1 MTATRKL
8 RTFADL
14 VDLADSG
21 EGEGRVLLGNAG
33 RGQVW
38 SQVEVEVNPDLPLE
52 GVNQPGT
59 MVFCSK
65 SSTWTYEVE
74 RLRTDPR
81 LREAIKRTAAMRR
94 RR

>member
-1 MTATRKL
+1 MPKL

-14 VDLADSG
+14 ADLADSG
-21 EGEGRVLLGNAG
+21 ETEGRVLLGNAG

-38 SQVEVEVNPDLPLE
+38 RQVEVQVNPDLPQE
-52 GVNQPGT
+52 GVNLPGT
-59 MVFCSK
+59 MVFCSD
-65 SSTWTYEVE
+65 STSWTYEVE
-74 RLRTDPR
+74 KLRTDMR

>member
-1 MTATRKL
+1 MK
-8 RTFADL
+8 TFADL

-21 EGEGRVLLGNAG
+21 ETEGRLAN
-33 RGQVW
+33 RGGIWRQI
-38 SQVEVEVNPDLPLE
+38 EVKVNPDLPQE

-65 SSTWTYEVE
+65 STSWTYEVE

-81 LREAIKRTAAMRR
+81 MREAIKRTAAMRAKVVTR
-94 RR
+94 

>member
-1 MTATRKL
+1 MPQPKL

-21 EGEGRVLLGNAG
+21 ETEGRVQLGNGG
-33 RGQVW
+33 RTQIW
-38 SQVEVEVNPDLPLE
+38 QQIEVEVNPDLPQE

-59 MVFCSK
+59 IVFTSA
-65 SSTWTYEVE
+65 STSWTYPVE
-74 RLRTDPR
+74 ELRTSER